1 MSLWLRIRGARTI
14 LAAIVLTLIGLA
26 LPGSAVAATASPAG
40 ATLAAACFLAL
51 AVPVAV
57 GWGCARG
64 DPQLESVSVRPVH
77 AFDLLLGMLF
87 VGITSIA
94 ALAMQ
99 RAGLAL
105 AGSIAGRGELVY
117 LGFMLLAY
125 PLAGWRVATIVPAVY
140 LLAVAVFGRGEDFSH
155 PAWWAWI
162 ATDGRDESSWVAT
175 LALLGTG
182 IGAYL
187 TVRPRS
193 SSLPADD

>member
-1 MSLWLRIRGARTI
+1 ML
-14 LAAIVLTLIGLA
+14 LTLIGLA
-26 LPGSAVAATASPAG
+26 LPGSSVAATPSPAG

-64 DPQLESVSVRPVH
+64 DPQLESVSGRPIH
-77 AFDLLLGMLF
+77 IFDLLLAALA
-87 VGITSIA
+87 VGITCIA

-105 AGSIAGRGELVY
+105 AGSIAARALLVY
-117 LGFMLLAY
+117 AGFMLLVY
-125 PLAGWRVATIVPAVY
+125 PLAGWRVGTIVPAVY
-140 LLAVAVFGRGEDFSH
+140 LLGVAIVGRGEDISH

-162 ATDGRDESSWVAT
+162 AADGGATTSWVIT
-175 LALLGTG
+175 IALLGAG

-187 TVRPRS
+187 TVWQRTS
-193 SSLPADD
+193 GSPADG